1 MKYRD
6 YTIHLCLLA
15 AFAFQLIFMIAD
27 LFTYGFLSGGYVAM
41 SDMLIMIRFFVFV
54 PLCIYEGITAARCKR
69 EADGDDGREHRHHRR
84 RSIFHRKHHHH
95 HHSHS
100 GYIKDDSGRMDEEY
114 SKRTQFMDKEALLK
128 KKEEMRS
135 RAAKN

>member
-1 MKYRD
+1 M
-6 YTIHLCLLA
+6 HLCLFA

-27 LFTYGFLSGGYVAM
+27 IFAYGFLDGGYVAM

-54 PLCIYEGITAARCKR
+54 PLCIYESIAAAKCKK
-69 EADGDDGREHRHHRR
+69 EADGDNGREHRHHHRHHG
-84 RSIFHRKHHHH
+84 IFHRRHHHH

-100 GYIKDDSGRMDEEY
+100 GYIKDDSGRMDDEY

-135 RAAKN
+135 HAVKN